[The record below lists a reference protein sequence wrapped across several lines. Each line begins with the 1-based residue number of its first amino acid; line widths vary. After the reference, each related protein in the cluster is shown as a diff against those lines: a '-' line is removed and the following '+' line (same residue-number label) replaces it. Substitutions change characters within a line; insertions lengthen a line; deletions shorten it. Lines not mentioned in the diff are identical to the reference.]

1 MIDKKGKLFGK
12 LNIIDLLVII
22 VILAIVAVVGYK
34 VLENKNTTSSP
45 APVTTITYTVLCEGI
60 NPEIYENV
68 LEWLPNDQLMA
79 SGELLPAYVTD
90 VTAVPHQDIAELNTT
105 NGVLLLPLD
114 GDLLDLTFTITA
126 TVSSPIINEVGTQE
140 VRIGKTHIVKT
151 QHFEL
156 ATGTILSC
164 EWTTT

>member
-34 VLENKNTTSSP
+34 VVENKNATSSP
-45 APVTTITYTVLCEGI
+45 TPVTTVTYTVLCEGI
-60 NPEIYENV
+60 NPEIYESI

-79 SGELLPAYVTD
+79 SGELLPGYVTD
-90 VTAVPHQDIAELNTT
+90 VTAVPRDDTT
-105 NGVLLLPLD
+105 QIVTTAGVLLLPQNE
-114 GDLLDLTFTITA
+114 DLLDLTFTITC
-126 TVSSPIINEVGTQE
+126 TVASPIINEVGTQE
-140 VRIGKTHIVKT
+140 VRIGKSHIVKT
-151 QHFEL
+151 QHIEL
-156 ATGTILSC
+156 INGTILSC